1 MPKRPNESPDSLQGQ
16 VEAWDRAT
24 LPCGHFVNYNTDF
37 GMPDAYAASSAIG
50 GSEEAGQ
57 HAGQWMSM
65 NIEETMAVLTRCSF
79 DEAHRQPIFML
90 GGIPALAELIQVC
103 VFALFYLISVYKIK
117 VLKSIFVERH
127 TISYYV
133 IFFLT

>member
-16 VEAWDRAT
+16 IDAWDRVA

-37 GMPDAYAASSAIG
+37 SLPDPSRAESSRVDPSRAAGATSGAASG
-50 GSEEAGQ
+50 VDEV
-57 HAGQWMSM
+57 QWMSM

-90 GGIPALAELIQVC
+90 GGINALAELIQVN
-103 VFALFYLISVYKIK
+103 
-117 VLKSIFVERH
+117 
-127 TISYYV
+127 
-133 IFFLT
+133 

>member
-37 GMPDAYAASSAIG
+37 SMPDGYAASATG
-50 GSEEAGQ
+50 AQEAGQHAGQ

-90 GGIPALAELIQVC
+90 GGIPALAELIQV
-103 VFALFYLISVYKIK
+103 
-117 VLKSIFVERH
+117 
-127 TISYYV
+127 
-133 IFFLT
+133 